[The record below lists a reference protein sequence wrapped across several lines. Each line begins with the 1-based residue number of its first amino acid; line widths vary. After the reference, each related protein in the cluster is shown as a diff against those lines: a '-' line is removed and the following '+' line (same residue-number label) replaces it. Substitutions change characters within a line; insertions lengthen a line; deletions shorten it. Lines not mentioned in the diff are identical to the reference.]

1 MALNLVRLYDAHY
14 PEEYIDTYLDY
25 YQITQEEFDS
35 ILDKWANKELFEKI
49 DGRWKPKFI
58 VK

>member
-14 PEEYIDTYLDY
+14 PEESIDSYLDY
-25 YQITQEEFDS
+25 YQITQEKFDS
-35 ILDKWANKELFEKI
+35 ILDKWANKELFEKVN
-49 DGRWKPKFI
+49 GRWKPKFI